1 MGQRIVSAMAT
12 KLDASVE
19 RDPAHS
25 GTRILLRFRRVPAA
39 PTKSTSS
46 AAAS

>member
-1 MGQRIVSAMAT
+1 MGQRIVAAMAS
-12 KLDASVE
+12 KLDATVE

-25 GTRILLRFRRVPAA
+25 GTRITLGFRRVPVA
-39 PTKSTSS
+39 PGKVTS